1 MTVEEFLLTHPDE
14 DVDLQVPE
22 GRILLDHGQA
32 QRLLGGRPVI
42 VCKTGVQD
50 AQYMQAEDLLNAGGL
65 SGPSDP
71 RPVAGIR
78 GPRSEAG
85 KAGTLLAKTKEG
97 ADLMNNRGKN
107 VGLLLTGMALG
118 ATLCGGAAA
127 AGIIAVPTW
136 QPIYV
141 DGQQV
146 EMEAYNIN
154 GSNYVKLRDAGRQ
167 VGFNV
172 YWQNGVQVD
181 TDAPYTGVA
190 PTVTAPAETTETQSG
205 YLVHAAGDH
214 RPGPTQLRQ
223 EAGLAALASGR
234 LC

>member
-1 MTVEEFLLTHPDE
+1 
-14 DVDLQVPE
+14 
-22 GRILLDHGQA
+22 
-32 QRLLGGRPVI
+32 
-42 VCKTGVQD
+42 
-50 AQYMQAEDLLNAGGL
+50 
-65 SGPSDP
+65 
-71 RPVAGIR
+71 
-78 GPRSEAG
+78 
-85 KAGTLLAKTKEG
+85 
-97 ADLMNNRGKN
+97 MNNRGKN

-172 YWQNGVQVD
+172 
-181 TDAPYTGVA
+181 
-190 PTVTAPAETTETQSG
+190 
-205 YLVHAAGDH
+205 
-214 RPGPTQLRQ
+214 
-223 EAGLAALASGR
+223 
-234 LC
+234 